1 MSSIAFPGITASSDT
16 QMNAIARTG
25 PVQNQ
30 TTSQSAPNPTEDTV
44 KISASAQ
51 AQAMYQSGQSV
62 TSIASSLGASV
73 NIVDSYLGITAVSS
87 QVVIAHAGGSAQKA
101 APAAAPAAAS
111 TASSAPAAA
120 APAPAKVDV
129 KA

>member
-73 NIVDSYLGITAVSS
+73 NIVDSYLGITATAVSS
-87 QVVIAHAGGSAQKA
+87 QVVIAHAGGSAPKA
-101 APAAAPAAAS
+101 APVAAAPAA
-111 TASSAPAAA
+111 
-120 APAPAKVDV
+120 KVDV
-129 KA
+129 RA